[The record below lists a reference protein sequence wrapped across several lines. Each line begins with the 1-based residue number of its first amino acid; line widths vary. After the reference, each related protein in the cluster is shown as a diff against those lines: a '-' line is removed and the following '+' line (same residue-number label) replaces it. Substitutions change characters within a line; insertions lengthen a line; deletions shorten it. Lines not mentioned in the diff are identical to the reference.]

1 MTGARRRQGQISAH
15 LLCLLS
21 TFALLAFA
29 SFPVA
34 AGADSSGIQ
43 YSDAPPTAT
52 GKEGP
57 KENPAKSSK
66 SQNGGVSNPSN
77 TSNSKESHS
86 SNGESLPGSTTSKSD
101 NVPPGSASASQN
113 GAGQQ
118 GNQGQGSPGGA
129 SGGVQQN
136 QQGQS
141 AEPVT
146 AKNDDG
152 GGTSPLVPILIAIA
166 VLAAISVGAVM
177 LRQRHQRGTP
187 AKPVSP
193 KAS

>member
-1 MTGARRRQGQISAH
+1 M
-15 LLCLLS
+15 
-21 TFALLAFA
+21 
-29 SFPVA
+29 
-34 AGADSSGIQ
+34 
-43 YSDAPPTAT
+43 
-52 GKEGP
+52 
-57 KENPAKSSK
+57 
-66 SQNGGVSNPSN
+66 
-77 TSNSKESHS
+77 
-86 SNGESLPGSTTSKSD
+86 
-101 NVPPGSASASQN
+101 PPGSASAGQN

-118 GNQGQGSPGGA
+118 GNQGQGSQGGA
-129 SGGVQQN
+129 SGGVQQQN

-146 AKNDDG
+146 TKNDDG